1 MTGLLSAYLS
11 RLWKEKLFWLAMLFM
26 AGSGVL
32 IALNSYQ
39 SSLSYLKRGIA
50 ASVSVPLEQYCFAF
64 QWVIGVLAAVV
75 SSLFLGR
82 EYQDGTLRSKLIAGH
97 SRTVVYLAGLVVN
110 ILSALLLCLCYVLFA
125 CVTGIPLMGGFQADT
140 GTILLLLLGNLLAV
154 VAYCSLFTPI
164 EMLSASRTGAIVTA
178 LLVTLVLL
186 ALGTLL
192 VGRLQEP
199 EWLSMAS
206 GADEAG
212 SLIFGQAQ
220 PNPSYLGGPMRTVFQ
235 VLVNLLPTGQAFSLA
250 GGGDEFLP
258 QLPLYSVGLIAAA
271 TVLGILG
278 FQKKDIA

>member
-39 SSLSYLKRGIA
+39 SSLSYLERGIA

-75 SSLFLGR
+75 SSLFLGQ

-125 CVTGIPLMGGFQADT
+125 CVTGIPFDGR
-140 GTILLLLLGNLLAV
+140 ISKPIREP
-154 VAYCSLFTPI
+154 YCC
-164 EMLSASRTGAIVTA
+164 
-178 LLVTLVLL
+178 
-186 ALGTLL
+186 
-192 VGRLQEP
+192 
-199 EWLSMAS
+199 
-206 GADEAG
+206 
-212 SLIFGQAQ
+212 
-220 PNPSYLGGPMRTVFQ
+220 SYWETC
-235 VLVNLLPTGQAFSLA
+235 
-250 GGGDEFLP
+250 
-258 QLPLYSVGLIAAA
+258 
-271 TVLGILG
+271 
-278 FQKKDIA
+278 

>member
-1 MTGLLSAYLS
+1 M
-11 RLWKEKLFWLAMLFM
+11 
-26 AGSGVL
+26 
-32 IALNSYQ
+32 
-39 SSLSYLKRGIA
+39 
-50 ASVSVPLEQYCFAF
+50 
-64 QWVIGVLAAVV
+64 
-75 SSLFLGR
+75 
-82 EYQDGTLRSKLIAGH
+82 
-97 SRTVVYLAGLVVN
+97 YLAGLVVN

-140 GTILLLLLGNLLAV
+140 GTILLLLLGNLLTV
-154 VAYCSLFTPI
+154 MAYCSLFTLI

-178 LLVTLVLL
+178 LLATLVLL

-206 GADEAG
+206 GVDETG

-258 QLPLYSVGLIAAA
+258 QLPLYSAGLIAAA

>member
-1 MTGLLSAYLS
+1 MKNLLCAYFS
-11 RLWKEKLFWLAMLFM
+11 RLWKEKMFWAAVIFMAAAGFFFTVIQHIAQQPYRDPAHPTTPEEFCFNFHQLIGVVSAIVCCLFM
-26 AGSGVL
+26 
-32 IALNSYQ
+32 
-39 SSLSYLKRGIA
+39 
-50 ASVSVPLEQYCFAF
+50 
-64 QWVIGVLAAVV
+64 
-75 SSLFLGR
+75 GR
-82 EYQDGTLRSKLIAGH
+82 EFQDGTLRSKLIAGH
-97 SRTVVYLAGLVVN
+97 SRTVVYLAGLTVN

-140 GTILLLLLGNLLAV
+140 GTILLLLLGNLLTV
-154 VAYCSLFTPI
+154 MAYCSLFTLI

-178 LLVTLVLL
+178 LLATLVLL

-206 GADEAG
+206 GVDEAG

-235 VLVNLLPTGQAFSLA
+235 VLVNLLPTVQAFSLA

-258 QLPLYSVGLIAAA
+258 QLPLYSAGLIAAA

>member
-1 MTGLLSAYLS
+1 MKNLLCAYFS
-11 RLWKEKLFWLAMLFM
+11 RLWKEKMFWAAVIFM
-26 AGSGVL
+26 AAAGIFFTIIQH
-32 IALNSYQ
+32 IAQQPY
-39 SSLSYLKRGIA
+39 RDPA
-50 ASVSVPLEQYCFAF
+50 HPTTPEEFCFNF
-64 QWVIGVLAAVV
+64 HQLIGVV
-75 SSLFLGR
+75 SAIVCCLFLGR
-82 EYQDGTLRSKLIAGH
+82 EYQDGTLRNKLIAGH

-140 GTILLLLLGNLLAV
+140 GTILLLLLGNLLTV
-154 VAYCSLFTPI
+154 MAYCSLFTLI

-199 EWLSMAS
+199 EWISMAS
-206 GADEAG
+206 GVDEAG

-258 QLPLYSVGLIAAA
+258 QLPLYSAGLIAAA

>member
-1 MTGLLSAYLS
+1 MKNLLCAYFS
-11 RLWKEKLFWLAMLFM
+11 RLWKEKMFWAAVIFMAAAGIFFTIIQHIAQQPYRDPAHPTTPEEFCFNFHQLIGVVSAIVCCLFM
-26 AGSGVL
+26 
-32 IALNSYQ
+32 
-39 SSLSYLKRGIA
+39 
-50 ASVSVPLEQYCFAF
+50 
-64 QWVIGVLAAVV
+64 
-75 SSLFLGR
+75 GR
-82 EYQDGTLRSKLIAGH
+82 EFQDGALRSKLIAGH

-154 VAYCSLFTPI
+154 VAYCSLFTLI

-199 EWLSMAS
+199 EWISMAS
-206 GADEAG
+206 GVDEAG

-258 QLPLYSVGLIAAA
+258 QLPLYSAGLIAAA